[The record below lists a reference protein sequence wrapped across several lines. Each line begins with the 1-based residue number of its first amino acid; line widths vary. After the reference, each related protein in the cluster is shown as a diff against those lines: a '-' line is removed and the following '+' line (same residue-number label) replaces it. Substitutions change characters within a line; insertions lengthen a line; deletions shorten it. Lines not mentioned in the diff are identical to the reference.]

1 MLKYWL
7 WLTTRTGLG
16 VRGANLVAE
25 LFPSPE
31 AIYFADEATYQAMGI
46 RNYQPL
52 LDKDLFIPEEILRRC
67 YDRGISLLT
76 MQDAAYPQRLRQ
88 LESAPCVLYGKG
100 TLPQLDHLP
109 VDWIISGPE
118 QTLRLSGQPGEWLPF
133 QVGVWALRQLPS
145 VTVQWSALTGDRGII
160 EADRLTCINVE
171 GVDCHGN
178 AFSRAVE
185 ISADRV
191 QPMWLIVDIPADAAG
206 VYRGSVTVSA
216 AGFEPRSIPI
226 ELTVSGEV
234 LSDHGV
240 SDS

>member
-76 MQDAAYPQRLRQ
+76 MQDAAYPQQLRAIEDPP
-88 LESAPCVLYGKG
+88 LVLYYRG
-100 TLPQLDHLP
+100 
-109 VDWIISGPE
+109 
-118 QTLRLSGQPGEWLPF
+118 
-133 QVGVWALRQLPS
+133 QLPDFTNLTIAM
-145 VTVQWSALTGDRGII
+145 VGTRSA
-160 EADRLTCINVE
+160 
-171 GVDCHGN
+171 
-178 AFSRAVE
+178 
-185 ISADRV
+185 SA
-191 QPMWLIVDIPADAAG
+191 
-206 VYRGSVTVSA
+206 
-216 AGFEPRSIPI
+216 
-226 ELTVSGEV
+226 
-234 LSDHGV
+234 
-240 SDS
+240 